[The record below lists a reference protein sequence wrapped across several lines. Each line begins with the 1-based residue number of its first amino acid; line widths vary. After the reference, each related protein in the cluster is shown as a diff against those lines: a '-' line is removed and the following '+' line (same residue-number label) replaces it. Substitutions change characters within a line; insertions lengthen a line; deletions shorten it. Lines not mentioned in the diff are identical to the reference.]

1 MKRSSPKTDA
11 ARAFLRELLP
21 DGVRIPCDTVYLI
34 AEKAGIN
41 RHTLSQASKG
51 PWITK
56 KKAVDPSDGRQRHF
70 WRIKSQLKPK
80 PTPKPTPKPKPV
92 PKQSPSKRE
101 LDDAYRKGYLA
112 GIDDLAYGFRSALAA
127 LPMDNKH
134 RADVSARLA
143 AILDAKVKKLGKS

>member
-21 DGVRIPCDTVYLI
+21 DGVRISRDTVYSI

-80 PTPKPTPKPKPV
+80 LTPKPKPV
-92 PKQSPSKRE
+92 PKPSPPKRE

-143 AILDAKVKKLGKS
+143 AILDAKVKKLRKS